1 MASVEKK
8 IDRRVNRMSESVLII
23 TGQENGIALSTD
35 AINCT

>member
-23 TGQENGIALSTD
+23 TCHENGIALSTD
-35 AINCT
+35 AIKCT